1 MFDIGQQWGACCL
14 LHGDLFWIMLKSEEA
29 FYFVDGLQVAPH
41 TNVQE
46 SLQVVPQGGATHV
59 LPSILKTVDTLAA
72 IALR

>member
-1 MFDIGQQWGACCL
+1 
-14 LHGDLFWIMLKSEEA
+14 MLKSEEA

-41 TNVQE
+41 TNVQVVP
-46 SLQVVPQGGATHV
+46 QVVPQGGATHV